1 VRQIRALEQAFQQ
14 PRLAR
19 GQRLRDLAG
28 DFGEDLMRNILASAL
43 LLAAALYATTAG
55 ALDSSGTPVVVT
67 PLASKTTTASGQPIT
82 LPQKN
87 VEVQVSAYQIAPGA
101 TLPVHKHPFPRYAYV
116 EAGTLKVTNVETGN
130 SNTYKTGDFIIEM
143 IGQWHQ
149 ATNIGTDPVKLLV
162 IDQVEQGAKNT
173 ILKQ

>member
-1 VRQIRALEQAFQQ
+1 
-14 PRLAR
+14 
-19 GQRLRDLAG
+19 
-28 DFGEDLMRNILASAL
+28 MRNIMTSA
-43 LLAAALYATTAG
+43 LLAAAIVYATAAN
-55 ALDSSGTPVVVT
+55 ALDSSNPPVGVT
-67 PLASKTTTASGQPIT
+67 PLAPMTTTASGQQIT

-87 VEVQVSAYQIAPGA
+87 VEVQVSSYQITPGA

-116 EAGTLKVTNVETGN
+116 EQGTLKVTNVETGAA
-130 SNTYKTGDFIIEM
+130 NTYKTGDFIVEM

>member
-1 VRQIRALEQAFQQ
+1 
-14 PRLAR
+14 
-19 GQRLRDLAG
+19 
-28 DFGEDLMRNILASAL
+28 MRNITIPAL
-43 LLAAALYATTAG
+43 LAIAAVYATAAN
-55 ALDSSGTPVVVT
+55 ALDSGNTPVVVT
-67 PLASKTTTASGQPIT
+67 PLAAKTTTASGQPIT

-87 VEVQVSAYQIAPGA
+87 VEVQVSSYQIAPGA

-116 EAGTLKVTNVETGN
+116 EQGTLRVANVETGAAN
-130 SNTYKTGDFIIEM
+130 IYKTGDFIVEM

>member
-1 VRQIRALEQAFQQ
+1 
-14 PRLAR
+14 
-19 GQRLRDLAG
+19 
-28 DFGEDLMRNILASAL
+28 MRNILASAL
-43 LLAAALYATTAG
+43 LLAAAFFTTNAN
-55 ALDSSGTPVVVT
+55 ALDSSNTPVVVT
-67 PLASKTTTASGQPIT
+67 PLASKGTTASGQPIT

-87 VEVQVSAYQIAPGA
+87 VEVQVASYQIAPGA

-116 EAGTLKVTNVETGN
+116 EQGTLKVTNVETGAA
-130 SNTYKTGDFIIEM
+130 NTYKTGDFIVEM

-149 ATNIGTDPVKLLV
+149 ATNVGSDPVKLLV

>member
-1 VRQIRALEQAFQQ
+1 
-14 PRLAR
+14 
-19 GQRLRDLAG
+19 
-28 DFGEDLMRNILASAL
+28 MRNITIPAL
-43 LLAAALYATTAG
+43 LAIAAVYATAAN
-55 ALDSSGTPVVVT
+55 ALDSSNSPVVVT
-67 PLASKTTTASGQPIT
+67 PLAAKTTTASGQPIT

-87 VEVQVSAYQIAPGA
+87 VEVQVSSYQIAPGA

-116 EAGTLKVTNVETGN
+116 EQGTLRVANVETGAAN
-130 SNTYKTGDFIIEM
+130 IYQTGDFIVEM

>member
-1 VRQIRALEQAFQQ
+1 
-14 PRLAR
+14 
-19 GQRLRDLAG
+19 
-28 DFGEDLMRNILASAL
+28 MRNITTSAL
-43 LLAAALYATTAG
+43 LAIATVYATAAN
-55 ALDSSGTPVVVT
+55 ALDSSNAPVVVT

-87 VEVQVSAYQIAPGA
+87 VEIQVSSYQIAPGA

-116 EAGTLKVTNVETGN
+116 EQGTLKVTNVETGA
-130 SNTYKTGDFIIEM
+130 SNTYKTSDFIVEM

-162 IDQVEQGAKNT
+162 IDQIEQGAKNT